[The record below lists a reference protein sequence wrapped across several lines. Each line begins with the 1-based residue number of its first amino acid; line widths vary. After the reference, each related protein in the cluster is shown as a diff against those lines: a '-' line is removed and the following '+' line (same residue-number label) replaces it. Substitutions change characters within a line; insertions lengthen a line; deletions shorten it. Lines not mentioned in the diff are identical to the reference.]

1 MLYRVLNRG
10 LFFGFCLMASNLLS
24 LNAADADQAPRFKLS
39 FGASKFSGYPN
50 PNRDVADKALAILM
64 ALTEEYGEV
73 LNIPADTN
81 VSLRLLS
88 PEEFK
93 KYTGAPAWTSA
104 MYYKG
109 EISVPIFKQEAVNFK
124 ELERALRHEFV
135 HAITGAATKH
145 RLSAM
150 FDEGLAQKLEGAP
163 NPILC
168 PELRKWL
175 KESEPLPLS
184 WLEAGF
190 PTLSRE
196 LVPVAYAQSLV
207 AVNLLLSAHSYNDVN
222 RYFSL
227 LRENYSDKIAFQIA
241 FGISMEGFEA
251 EVNRS
256 LKEWAAEPKG
266 PGCQLPQ
273 N

>member
-1 MLYRVLNRG
+1 MFNESLKRFVLISFS
-10 LFFGFCLMASNLLS
+10 LSALLLASNKS
-24 LNAADADQAPRFKLS
+24 FADQSPRFKLS
-39 FGASKFSGYPN
+39 FGTSAASARTA
-50 PNRDVADKALAILM
+50 PNREVADRALQILM
-64 ALTEEYGEV
+64 NLTAEYGEL
-73 LNIPADTN
+73 LNIAPDTS
-81 VSLRLLS
+81 VSLKLLS

-93 KYTGAPAWTSA
+93 RATGAPAWTSA

-109 EISVPIFKQEAVNFK
+109 EISVPIFKSQAINYR

-135 HAITGAATKH
+135 HAITGAATNH

-150 FDEGLAQKLEGAP
+150 FDEGLAQRLEGAP

-175 KESEPLPLS
+175 RDSEPLPLS

-196 LVPVAYAQSLV
+196 LVPVAYAQSLF
-207 AVNLLLSAHSYNDVN
+207 AVNLLLSVRSYNDVN

-227 LRENYSDKIAFQIA
+227 LRDNYSDKIAFQVA
-241 FGISMEGFEA
+241 FGISMDGFEA
-251 EVNRS
+251 QVNRA
-256 LKEWAAEPKG
+256 LKEWAAEPRG
-266 PGCQLPQ
+266 NGCQLP
-273 N
+273 

>member
-1 MLYRVLNRG
+1 M
-10 LFFGFCLMASNLLS
+10 S
-24 LNAADADQAPRFKLS
+24 
-39 FGASKFSGYPN
+39 
-50 PNRDVADKALAILM
+50 
-64 ALTEEYGEV
+64 LTEEYGEL
-73 LNIPADTN
+73 LNIAPDTN

-93 KYTGAPAWTSA
+93 RATGAPGWTSA

-109 EISVPIFKQEAVNFK
+109 EISVPIFKNQAINYR

-135 HAITGAATKH
+135 HAITGAATNH

-150 FDEGLAQKLEGAP
+150 FDEGLAQRLEGAP

-175 KESEPLPLS
+175 KDSEPLPLS

-196 LVPVAYAQSLV
+196 LVPVAYAQSLF
-207 AVNLLLSAHSYNDVN
+207 AINMLLSVRSYSDVN
-222 RYFSL
+222 RYFAL
-227 LRENYSDKIAFQIA
+227 LRDNYSDKIAFQLA
-241 FGISMEGFEA
+241 FGISMQGFEA

-256 LKEWAAEPKG
+256 LKEWAAEPRG
-266 PGCQLPQ
+266 SVCQLH
-273 N
+273 